1 MNEITKQQH
10 TCPLGN
16 VLTLGRSDSVK
27 PAAPIEMIQITD
39 CHLGEQIGER
49 LAGMDTDESLDLV
62 IQTIDERL
70 KAGISLD
77 LILATGDLANH
88 ESEAAYQRL
97 QQKLSALPVPS
108 AWLPGNHDSYQ
119 MMLDTVGSEQAPKL
133 VSIGRWRIIMLDSA
147 VPGQVPGRLGDSQLR
162 KLDETLKQ
170 LDEDAYII
178 VALHHQPIK
187 VGSEWI
193 DKQRVAD
200 GEAFFDVMS
209 GDHRIKA
216 VIWGHVHQEFEARD
230 LRLASAKLL
239 ASPSTCIQFEPGQ
252 SDFKLHDNSPGY
264 RWFRL
269 HDDGQLETG
278 VERLRGVEL
287 AQDLNSRGY

>member
-1 MNEITKQQH
+1 MNEITKPQNM
-10 TCPLGN
+10 CPLGN
-16 VLTLGRSDSVK
+16 VLKLDRLVDVD
-27 PAAPIEMIQITD
+27 PAMPIEVIQVTD

-62 IQTIDERL
+62 IQSIDERS
-70 KAGISLD
+70 KAGMRLD
-77 LILATGDLANH
+77 LVLATGDLANH

-97 QQKLSALPVPS
+97 QQKLSTLPAPS

-147 VPGQVPGRLGDSQLR
+147 VPGQVPGRLGDSQLE
-162 KLDETLKQ
+162 KLRGTLEQ
-170 LDEDAYII
+170 IEEGAHII

-200 GEAFFDVMS
+200 GEAFFEVMS

-230 LRLASAKLL
+230 MRLASAKLL

-264 RWFRL
+264 RWFKL
-269 HDDGQLETG
+269 HEDGQLETG